1 MLFRSVLFDTGA
13 SHSFVARQYCMSR
26 ALPILSLKRSMHV
39 DTPSGGSTKILE
51 CVRHHAIRFAGRVFV
66 LDLYV
71 LGFEGFDMILGLD
84 WLEKYGAL
92 IDCSRRVLVLKM
104 PCGEVLEHQCE
115 TPSDSVFTSLL
126 YTLEVPE
133 VPLEE
138 VHVVTTL
145 TIQPSPPKGDFS
157 K

>member
-1 MLFRSVLFDTGA
+1 
-13 SHSFVARQYCMSR
+13 MSR
-26 ALPILSLKRSMHV
+26 ALPILLLKRSMHV
-39 DTPSGGSTKILE
+39 DTPSGGSTEILE
-51 CVRHHAIRFAGRVFV
+51 LVRHHEIRFAGRVFV

-84 WLEKYGAL
+84 WLEKYGVV

-104 PCGEVLEHQCE
+104 PCEEVLENHCE
-115 TPSDSVFTSLL
+115 TPSDSVLTSLI

-138 VHVVTTL
+138 VPVVKDFPDVFAEIKGL
-145 TIQPSPPKGDFS
+145 PP
-157 K
+157 